1 VNIPLDDP
9 ELAAMEKKLIED
21 EKRGI
26 KTGYEIED
34 RPKSRR
40 GRPKKNKSS

>member
-1 VNIPLDDP
+1 VDDP
-9 ELAAMEKKLIED
+9 ELAALEKRLIED

-26 KTGYEIED
+26 KTGFEIEH
-34 RPKSRR
+34 RKEARR